1 MRPVLLA
8 LAACLAVLA
17 PAALPV
23 GAQVVDG
30 TVQDADR
37 GHPLPRAQLY
47 LLDHDGI
54 VVDSV
59 LTDPAGRFRLTA
71 PRAGTYH
78 VLFQMDGW
86 VTVPFDSMRLDPGAT
101 ATLDL
106 QVPLIAVS
114 ALQQM
119 GELLRME
126 QRLQDALPEICG
138 EAFRPWEAGLLV
150 GVVRVRA
157 TREPL
162 AGARV
167 TVATGSDGVARST
180 LSNERGTYV
189 LCNVPTGPDVQII
202 AEAPDGT
209 RETTTVEIRAGTA
222 SWYELPLGPR
232 PARGGGRDGTS

>member
-1 MRPVLLA
+1 MKQIMPALAAALA
-8 LAACLAVLA
+8 LAVGSVP
-17 PAALPV
+17 PAY
-23 GAQVVDG
+23 GQVVEG
-30 TVQDADR
+30 VAREADR
-37 GHPLPRAQLY
+37 DRPLPRAPLF
-47 LLDHDGI
+47 LVDHQGMA
-54 VVDSV
+54 VDSV
-59 LTDPAGRFRLTA
+59 LTDPAGRFRLAA
-71 PRAGTYH
+71 PSPGAFN

-86 VTVPFDSMRLDPGAT
+86 VVVPFDPVDLAPGQTVA
-101 ATLDL
+101 LDL
-106 QVPLIAVS
+106 SVPLISMA
-114 ALQQM
+114 ALTRM

-167 TVATGSDGVARST
+167 TVAIAGGGVARST
-180 LSNERGTYV
+180 VSNERGTYV
-189 LCNVPTGPDVQII
+189 LCNVPTGPEVQII

-222 SWYELPLGPR
+222 SWYDLPLGPR
-232 PARGGGRDGTS
+232 RR

>member
-17 PAALPV
+17 PAALPA
-23 GAQVVDG
+23 GAQVVGG
-30 TVQDADR
+30 TVHDADR
-37 GHPLPRAQLY
+37 GRPLPRAQLY
-47 LLDHDGI
+47 LLGHDGI
-54 VVDSV
+54 AVDSV
-59 LTDPAGRFRLTA
+59 LTDQAGRFRLTA
-71 PRAGTYH
+71 PRAGAYH
-78 VLFQMDGW
+78 VLFRMDGW
-86 VTVPFDSMRLDPGAT
+86 LTVPFDSIRLEPGTT

-150 GVVRVRA
+150 GVVRARA

-167 TVATGSDGVARST
+167 TVATASDGVARST

-189 LCNVPTGPDVQII
+189 LCNVPTGPEVQII

-222 SWYELPLGPR
+222 SWYDLPLGPR

>member
-1 MRPVLLA
+1 MLLA

-17 PAALPV
+17 PAALPA

-30 TVQDADR
+30 TVHDADR
-37 GHPLPRAQLY
+37 GRPLPRAQLY
-47 LLDHDGI
+47 LLDPEG
-54 VVDSV
+54 VAVDSV
-59 LTDPAGRFRLTA
+59 LADPAGRFRLTA
-71 PRAGTYH
+71 PRAGNYN

-86 VTVPFDSMRLDPGAT
+86 VMVPFEPVDLGAGQT
-101 ATLDL
+101 VTLDL
-106 QVPLIAVS
+106 RVPLISMA
-114 ALQQM
+114 ALTRM

-126 QRLQDALPEICG
+126 QQLQDALPEICG

-157 TREPL
+157 TREAL

-167 TVATGSDGVARST
+167 TVATAGDGVARST
-180 LSNERGTYV
+180 ISNERGTYV
-189 LCNVPTGPDVQII
+189 LCNVPTGPEVQII

-222 SWYELPLGPR
+222 SWYDLPLGPR
-232 PARGGGRDGTS
+232 RR